1 MNPQDY
7 RIIAQHRD
15 SPYLIAAPHG
25 GVIEPGT
32 ESIAAA
38 IAGDV
43 HSYYALIGRGAPGRD
58 LHIPSTDLREPKLEA
73 LLAQSS
79 TVIALH
85 GAEETDEAYV
95 MLGGLDAALRERIS
109 VALAAAGFSV
119 RSPREGLAG
128 EDETNFVNRGTSN
141 MGVQLE
147 LTRALR
153 EQFRKAPEQQIRFS
167 YAVRSVLMPKP

>member
-1 MNPQDY
+1 MNPDDY
-7 RIIAQHRD
+7 RVVAEHRD

-25 GVIEPGT
+25 GAIEPGT

-38 IAGDV
+38 IAGEM

-58 LHIPSTDLREPKLEA
+58 LHIRSTALHEPKLEA

-85 GAEETDEAYV
+85 GAEETDEAFV

-109 VALAAAGFSV
+109 VALTAAGFMV
-119 RSPREGLAG
+119 RPPREGLAG

-153 EQFRKAPEQQIRFS
+153 EQFREAPEQQIRFAR
-167 YAVRSVLMPKP
+167 AVRSALTPKP